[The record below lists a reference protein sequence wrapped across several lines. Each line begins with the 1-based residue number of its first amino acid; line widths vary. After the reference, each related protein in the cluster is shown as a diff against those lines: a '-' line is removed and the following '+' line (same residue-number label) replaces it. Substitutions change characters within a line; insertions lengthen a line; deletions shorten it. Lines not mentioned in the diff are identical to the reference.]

1 MTTRK
6 IEKRKRA
13 SKEKKKLKQKINMR
27 MFGQAIKDDGRWFH
41 GHPDKISPSKREKKK
56 LDKLNKIIHS

>member
-13 SKEKKKLKQKINMR
+13 FKEKKKLKQKINMR
-27 MFGQAIKDDGRWFH
+27 MLGQSVKDDGRWFH
-41 GHPDKISPSKREKKK
+41 GHPNKFSPSKRERKK
-56 LDKLNKIIHS
+56 LDKLNKIINS